1 MQWKLCIQLEKS
13 RRSSK
18 EGLLLYIRRDANGCR
33 LILLSLEVDSGE
45 EKEEE
50 RSSAKGT
57 TFQSQKEQIKMGS
70 FQDFASCNKVSS
82 NFEMN
87 LIPEEGIL
95 CCMCVFLAFL
105 TISQNERE
113 KVIYCSYYST

>member
-1 MQWKLCIQLEKS
+1 MHSMHWIQWKLCIQLEKS

-57 TFQSQKEQIKMGS
+57 TFQSQKG
-70 FQDFASCNKVSS
+70 ANKNGVISR
-82 NFEMN
+82 FR
-87 LIPEEGIL
+87 
-95 CCMCVFLAFL
+95 FLQQSL
-105 TISQNERE
+105 
-113 KVIYCSYYST
+113 K